1 MINWFNLKLI
11 FIVFLGFFLGQPNS
25 MFTAQVN
32 RLKPNVNNNY
42 SIKNQLLTAQLLADK
57 TLECQKINVAYQEIY
72 SFETE
77 NYYINVCQ
85 LGNNFYY
92 HRQAKLNDDLL
103 LIPAQA
109 IFGGSIFQASRGKT
123 TYFVGRDGDRHYSS
137 VMNNDHEIVFEP
149 ELQLPASSL
158 SRGKLIKY

>member
-1 MINWFNLKLI
+1 
-11 FIVFLGFFLGQPNS
+11 VFLGFFLGQPNS